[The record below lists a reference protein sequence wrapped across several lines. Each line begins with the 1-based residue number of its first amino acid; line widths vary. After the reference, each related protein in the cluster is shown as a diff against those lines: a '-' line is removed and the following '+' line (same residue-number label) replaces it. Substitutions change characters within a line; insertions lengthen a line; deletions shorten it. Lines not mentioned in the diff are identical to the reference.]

1 MKRSGRRG
9 AIFPLRMTSGYG
21 VDTMSK
27 MEKREEGECE
37 EICRMYSDVEDDND
51 YDDDRNWRV
60 FCLFERGGR
69 PIPLLDLGCIFFYPF
84 LRFIIMNQF

>member
-9 AIFPLRMTSGYG
+9 DIFPLRMTSGYG

-51 YDDDRNWRV
+51 YDDDRN
-60 FCLFERGGR
+60 
-69 PIPLLDLGCIFFYPF
+69 
-84 LRFIIMNQF
+84 

>member
-9 AIFPLRMTSGYG
+9 DIFPLRMTSGYG
-21 VDTMSK
+21 VDTISK

-51 YDDDRNWRV
+51 YDDDRNW
-60 FCLFERGGR
+60 ESSA
-69 PIPLLDLGCIFFYPF
+69 F
-84 LRFIIMNQF
+84 LREGAAQSLFSILDAYFFILF